1 MIQQALVKDWGLSI
15 RSSCRLSG
23 ISRSHL
29 KHSRLIEEDALRA
42 EIKRLAYKHPRFGY
56 RRIHSL
62 LSPLGWQVNV
72 KRVRRIWREEG
83 LQVKKKRR
91 RRRKGSGVNFLVPEQ
106 AKAPNHVW
114 TLDFVQDRL
123 GKGTGIRLLTVLDEF
138 TRESLCIRVERRLRS
153 EDVRLTLEV
162 MFKDYGIPMYLRSDN
177 GSEFIARCLQGW
189 LETQGTKPLF
199 IEPGSPWQNGKCESF
214 NGRFRDECLNLEWF
228 DSLKEAQVVIEAWR
242 DHYNQ
247 ERPHSALNYMAP
259 RQFIQH
265 WQQEQALLRQSA

>member
-1 MIQQALVKDWGLSI
+1 MQQALVRDWGLSI
-15 RSSCRLSG
+15 RTSCRLTG

-29 KHSRLIEEDALRA
+29 NQPRLIEEDALRA
-42 EIKRLAYKHPRFGY
+42 EIQRLAYKHARFGY
-56 RRIHSL
+56 RRIHAL
-62 LSPLGWQVNV
+62 LKGLGWKINV
-72 KRVRRIWREEG
+72 KRVRRIWCEEG

-91 RRRKGSGVNFLVPEQ
+91 RRRKGSGVTVLVPEQ

-123 GKGTGIRLLTVLDEF
+123 HKGPSIRLLTVLDEF

-162 MFKDYGIPMYLRSDN
+162 LFKDYGIPMYLRSDN
-177 GSEFIARCLQGW
+177 GSEFIAQCVQDW
-189 LETQGTKPLF
+189 LKTQDTKPLF

-214 NGRFRDECLNLEWF
+214 NGRLRDECLNLEWF

-247 ERPHSALNYMAP
+247 ERPHSALNY
-259 RQFIQH
+259 
-265 WQQEQALLRQSA
+265 LV